1 MGLPSFAPLFLS
13 TQYSRENTI
22 HSENK
27 TIIIN
32 KNPILKYLSLSW
44 KTLCST
50 VQCIKL
56 TADFSTCL
64 FGSFPTVKNYYS
76 LFNIHIVL
84 TGNYKIVSWKSQT
97 VMAIN
102 SKREVMYVP
111 EWRGCSGPGCH
122 VLVSAAGRETIHGSP
137 RSSLSSYHGIWP
149 GSVVALYFV
158 PLSPAI

>member
-27 TIIIN
+27 SIIMN

-44 KTLCST
+44 KTLCNI
-50 VQCIKL
+50 VRCIKL

-64 FGSFPTVKNYYS
+64 FRLSFPTVKNYYS

-84 TGNYKIVSWKSQT
+84 TGDYKIVGWKKQT

-102 SKREVMYVP
+102 SKSDICTWVARVFWAWLP
-111 EWRGCSGPGCH
+111 RTCISSWSGNH
-122 VLVSAAGRETIHGSP
+122 SR
-137 RSSLSSYHGIWP
+137 
-149 GSVVALYFV
+149 
-158 PLSPAI
+158 